1 VHWKRIQRWIGFLR
15 RTERAGNETASVT
28 KKLDTVREPGS
39 LKRAMDEI
47 SHNLSEGTS
56 EMPPQAVGSS
66 AAELRKRR
74 STRIVQA
81 VPLAVT
87 GVDAIGRPFT
97 EHTSSLII
105 NCHGC
110 RYQSKHYVLKNM
122 WVKLEVPHP
131 ESGQPSRV
139 VRGRVAW
146 IQRPRT
152 VRQLFQVALELET
165 PGNVWGIAFPPEDW
179 FAFPEIPQQ
188 QSQHLG
194 APLEGQP
201 NELEHHEGTVANAAS
216 GGTSPGE
223 PEMAGN
229 LNVSDNLRTFP
240 SPTSTTDASLQ
251 LARQLARLVAD
262 AKQQIQAAAR
272 EAASQAV
279 AAEQRA
285 SFEQWEQKFA
295 AARKEVSN
303 EAARLIEKIQQETE
317 KHAQASSAAAAE
329 AMRTELPRWLAPQLE
344 QLTREM
350 TAQLSREGLAQRE
363 QHIEQLKSS
372 GENLVALFKEA
383 EEVAAR
389 LKTQA
394 DEIEARLLSEAET
407 VGRAQAEALRLREE
421 TSTNLSMQA
430 EETEAHI
437 AERADAVARTMDEA
451 ARVREEALVR
461 LKAQAEQIEN
471 RIADVAAR
479 AVEQTNRL
487 RDETVASHWQT
498 LRSAADDVQQQV
510 KAALSAAR
518 QDWDEHLN
526 KEIEHAQERWHSTI
540 ESTLPQAQNRAVGDL
555 EERGHELF
563 TRLQSEAAS
572 HALTLKEQAAGAS
585 TELESRLLG
594 LRESLQE
601 SSERLEFALARA
613 TESSATLEHFS
624 SRLGVLH
631 EQALVGFHTQLDD
644 VLSLH
649 RNELHRRSE
658 SLFDEIASRIKLAFD
673 DASLR
678 AAGDFDERIAAIVAP
693 HVQRTEESIHRMA
706 GGRVLLDAALAM
718 QQDRIR
724 TVADEAFAESLSRF
738 RENLGSAEQLLDEAS
753 RGVTVRNIAEMEE
766 KLSDIK
772 HQAIQDVFKS
782 AEWYEKK
789 AQTHIQNVTEKAV
802 EQAGAQLRDKAGE
815 ISGTFASELDNSSRN
830 FVGHTQS
837 QMEDAVR
844 DAFKRARGL
853 FSEASET
860 TSAAFT
866 DEIQRTGRQEL
877 QGFEEELQK
886 SVEQARAE
894 LDGARR
900 EHSEKVTA
908 EQEEFLRRFQTEMNK
923 ALESGMS
930 DAHAKVES
938 SFSPL
943 LDAWKVMTDRHQ
955 VELRNVYTKIG
966 EQATEAHRTRL
977 ENVSNQW
984 MLATIT
990 SLDRQSRD
998 VVASI
1003 SETAE
1008 EKLRETCTQVFAGI
1022 GETLQERL
1030 QQIARNLTVPV
1041 DPNIR
1046 SRTATSGN

>member
-1 VHWKRIQRWIGFLR
+1 
-15 RTERAGNETASVT
+15 
-28 KKLDTVREPGS
+28 
-39 LKRAMDEI
+39 MDEI
-47 SHNLSEGTS
+47 SNNISEGTS
-56 EMPPQAVGSS
+56 EMASAGANVSS
-66 AAELRKRR
+66 ELRKRR

-122 WVKLEVPHP
+122 WVKLEIPHS
-131 ESGQPSRV
+131 ESGHPPRV

-165 PGNVWGIAFPPEDW
+165 PGNAWGIAFPPEDW
-179 FAFPEIPQQ
+179 FAFPDVEQQ
-188 QSQHLG
+188 NQSVGVLV
-194 APLEGQP
+194 EGQP
-201 NELEHHEGTVANAAS
+201 NEMNSEAGAS
-216 GGTSPGE
+216 NE
-223 PEMAGN
+223 PEQAMP
-229 LNVSDNLRTFP
+229 NVNDNLRAFP
-240 SPTSTTDASLQ
+240 SPASTTDASLQ

-279 AAEQRA
+279 ATEHRA
-285 SFEQWEQKFA
+285 SFDQWEQKFA
-295 AARKEVSN
+295 AARAEISN
-303 EAARLIEKIQQETE
+303 ESSRLIEKIRQEAE
-317 KHAQASSAAAAE
+317 KHAQSANAAAAE
-329 AMRTELPRWLAPQLE
+329 AMRAEVPRWFTPQLE
-344 QLTREM
+344 QMTHEL
-350 TAQLSREGLAQRE
+350 TAQLSREGTLQRD
-363 QHIEQLKSS
+363 QHIEQLKAS
-372 GENLVALFKEA
+372 GENLVTLFKEA
-383 EEVAAR
+383 EEVATR
-389 LKTQA
+389 LKAQA
-394 DEIEARLLSEAET
+394 DEVESRLLAEAET
-407 VGRAQAEALRLREE
+407 VGRAQAEAARLRDE
-421 TSTNLSMQA
+421 TSTNLSIQA

-437 AERADAVARTMDEA
+437 AERADAAARTMDEA

-461 LKAQAEQIEN
+461 LKAQAAQTEAQ
-471 RIADVAAR
+471 IADAAVRATEEAAR
-479 AVEQTNRL
+479 LREEAAKSHVEAIR
-487 RDETVASHWQT
+487 
-498 LRSAADDVQQQV
+498 AAANQVEKQV
-510 KAALSAAR
+510 KATLSAAHEE
-518 QDWDEHLN
+518 WETHLT
-526 KEIEHAQERWHSTI
+526 KEIELAQARWQSTI
-540 ESTLPQAQNRAVGDL
+540 ETSLPEAQNHAIGEVDQRAREIFSRLREEAVGH
-555 EERGHELF
+555 GV
-563 TRLQSEAAS
+563 
-572 HALTLKEQAAGAS
+572 ALKDQVVSATA
-585 TELESRLLG
+585 ELERRMMQ

-601 SSERLEFALARA
+601 SAERLEFALARA
-613 TESSATLEHFS
+613 GESALTLEHFS

-658 SLFDEIASRIKLAFD
+658 SLFEDITSRMRVAFD
-673 DASLR
+673 DASHR
-678 AAGDFDERIAAIVAP
+678 AGMDFDERIAAIAAP
-693 HVQRTEESIHRMA
+693 HMLRTEESLHRMA
-706 GGRVLLDAALAM
+706 GGRALLDASLAM

-724 TVADEAFAESLSRF
+724 TAADEAFADSLSRF
-738 RENLGSAEQLLDEAS
+738 RDNLGSAEQLLDEAA
-753 RGVTVRNIAEMEE
+753 RGVTTRNLTEMEE
-766 KLSDIK
+766 KLSDLK

-802 EQAGAQLRDKAGE
+802 EQAGLNLREKAGE
-815 ISGTFASELDNSSRN
+815 ISSTFTSELDNSSRN

-837 QMEDAVR
+837 QMEDTVR
-844 DAFKRARGL
+844 DAFERARTL

-877 QGFEEELQK
+877 EGFGEELRK
-886 SVEQARAE
+886 SVELTRAG
-894 LDGARR
+894 LDGARQ
-900 EHSEKVTA
+900 ELSQKATM
-908 EQEEFLRRFQTEMNK
+908 EQEEFLRRFQTAMNS
-923 ALESGMS
+923 ALESGVK
-930 DAHAKVES
+930 DANEKVEA

-943 LDAWKVMTDRHQ
+943 LDAWKLMTERNQ
-955 VELRNVYTKIG
+955 TELRNVYAKIS
-966 EQATEAHRTRL
+966 EQATEQHRTRL

-984 MLATIT
+984 MLATVT

-1003 SETAE
+1003 SASAE

-1030 QQIARNLTVPV
+1030 QQIARNLTVST
-1041 DPNIR
+1041 DPNTR
-1046 SRTATSGN
+1046 SRTATPGN